1 MAIQQ
6 TSGYNDVS
14 NYEDF
19 SDKLFKSFVL
29 FYVSKYKARE
39 VHIVPDKYWDISLKS
54 STRNKRLET
63 TKEIQMVKKTQNLG
77 PIKELLKNISFKKQI
92 WSFCLSIWSSK
103 KEYCDIGVDVYVGAH
118 KLRYMNPEHISELE
132 VPGVE
137 EADSIMLRHA
147 AYSEKDGVGV
157 IMFEYTD
164 RDVLVNTLWATNYL
178 KSNLYWRDRISEKI
192 FDLSKAA
199 QRLGRDLV
207 EALPGFHCFTG
218 NDHNAALIYQGKATP
233 FQKLKKCKEA
243 IQSFSEMGSYENVQE
258 TTIPGIRKFVL
269 SLYATQKFQINNCK
283 TTDVARTK
291 MVCSVEWSEKKNFSI
306 FKS

>member
-1 MAIQQ
+1 
-6 TSGYNDVS
+6 
-14 NYEDF
+14 
-19 SDKLFKSFVL
+19 
-29 FYVSKYKARE
+29 
-39 VHIVPDKYWDISLKS
+39 
-54 STRNKRLET
+54 
-63 TKEIQMVKKTQNLG
+63 
-77 PIKELLKNISFKKQI
+77 
-92 WSFCLSIWSSK
+92 
-103 KEYCDIGVDVYVGAH
+103 
-118 KLRYMNPEHISELE
+118 
-132 VPGVE
+132 
-137 EADSIMLRHA
+137 MLRHA

-178 KSNLYWRDRISEKI
+178 KSKLYWRDRISEKI

-291 MVCSVEWSEKKNFSI
+291 MVCSGQKNAARMPMCEKVLKQHINRTNILAFLI
-306 FKS
+306 KSPLLFPNAPCPDPINNGFNLKEDKTGYDLNWFEGSSRPEELSNAIKSCKCKQDLPCSDESCGCKKMGWRCTLACGCEGDCLNLPATHYEADSDSDDENN